1 MRVLGLAGL
10 VLALALV
17 GYLIVGYLGQA
28 GKAQQSLETL
38 PGPADAG
45 KTAVPDLTRRG
56 LEERLA
62 PVLDAERKRVEEAGR
77 AAGQ

>member
-1 MRVLGLAGL
+1 MRVIGLAGL

-28 GKAQQSLETL
+28 GKAQQALETL
-38 PGPADAG
+38 PGAAGAG
-45 KTAVPDLTRRG
+45 KSTAPDLTRQG